1 MQRVRSSALV
11 HGVWVLP
18 FLVLAAPIVL
28 SMWHKWTRS
37 IWDNGHGIFVPLL
50 SGFLAY
56 LALRRD
62 PVKSEEPS
70 AWGFAFLAPALLLI
84 AIDGAI
90 KTDYLRALGLI
101 LSLPG
106 LSLLLLGP
114 HRTRVLRFP
123 LALSFFMQPLPPPLL
138 TPLHERLQQVTANGA
153 EWFLHLLRLPVLVD
167 GTVLHLPHGTL
178 QVVQACSGFSALYAA
193 VTIALVLAYLSH
205 TWSRRAVLLGLAIP
219 LAIGGNVLRVAGLA
233 MLAESRGYEILET
246 PLHVI
251 SGYASFVLT
260 LCLVFC
266 FAERG
271 PGRPAR

>member
-1 MQRVRSSALV
+1 V
-11 HGVWVLP
+11 HGVWLLP
-18 FLVLAAPIVL
+18 FLVLAAPIVR
-28 SMWHKWTRS
+28 SMWYKWTRS
-37 IWDNGHGIFVPLL
+37 IWDNGHGLFVPVL

-56 LALRRD
+56 IALRRE
-62 PVKSEEPS
+62 PVKNEEPS
-70 AWGFAFLAPALLLI
+70 AWGFVFLVPALLII

-90 KTDYLRALGLI
+90 KTDYLRALGLV

-114 HRTRVLRFP
+114 HRTRALRFP
-123 LALSFFMQPLPPPLL
+123 LALSFLMQPLPTTLL
-138 TPLHERLQQVTANGA
+138 TPLHEWLQGVTAQGS
-153 EWFLHLLRLPVLVD
+153 EWLLRFLGLPVLAE
-167 GTVLHLPHGTL
+167 GMHLHLPHGTV

-193 VTIALVLAYLSH
+193 FTIAVVLAYLSH
-205 TWSRRAVLLGLAIP
+205 SWSRRAVLLGVAFP
-219 LAIGGNVLRVAGLA
+219 LAMGGNVLRVSALA
-233 MLAESRGYEILET
+233 MLAEWRGYGVLET

-271 PGRPAR
+271 PRRPSR